1 MKDEE
6 GKKETTHKEGKEVE
20 QKIKGQIEINVVF
33 VQLLLSIYSPFC
45 PVYTNFFV
53 INWECSGNNK
63 V

>member
-20 QKIKGQIEINVVF
+20 QKIKGQIEINAVF
-33 VQLLLSIYSPFC
+33 VQLLLSIYPPFC

-53 INWECSGNNK
+53 IN
-63 V
+63 